1 MDRQAFK
8 QAFFDGKVFDAYRW
22 FGAHLEGDTAVFRT
36 FAPNAARITVT
47 GACNGWNET
56 ELTQDGRS
64 GFWEGR
70 CTGAAAGQFYKYRI
84 YGRDGTVTE
93 HCDPYGRAME
103 LRPGCCSILTAPE
116 GYSFSDEDWMQ
127 ARTAAPDAP
136 LNIYELH
143 PGSWRRS
150 PADENGWYRYDEL
163 AGLLI
168 PYLTENGFY
177 ARRVSAPVRAPVR
190 RLVGLPEHGLFRPN
204 RALRH
209 TRSAQG
215 VDRPPASGGH
225 RRDPGLCAR
234 AFRGGQLR
242 PRALRRHPALR
253 IPAYRRG
260 RERVGQLQLHPL
272 AARGAVLSAIRGRLL
287 ADRIPLRRPAHGRG
301 QPPDLLAG
309 RPRARGSTATRS
321 PSCGT

>member
-70 CTGAAAGQFYKYRI
+70 CTARQRASSTNTASTP
-84 YGRDGTVTE
+84 DGTVTE

-116 GYSFSDEDWMQ
+116 GYAFSDEDWMQ

-168 PYLTENGFY
+168 PYLTENGFTHVEFLPLSEHPFDGSWGY
-177 ARRVSAPVRAPVR
+177 QNTGFFAPTARYGTPDQLKALIDRLHQAASA
-190 RLVGLPEHGLFRPN
+190 
-204 RALRH
+204 
-209 TRSAQG
+209 
-215 VDRPPASGGH
+215 
-225 RRDPGLCAR
+225 
-234 AFRGGQLR
+234 
-242 PRALRRHPALR
+242 
-253 IPAYRRG
+253 
-260 RERVGQLQLHPL
+260 
-272 AARGAVLSAIRGRLL
+272 
-287 ADRIPLRRPAHGRG
+287 
-301 QPPDLLAG
+301 
-309 RPRARGSTATRS
+309 
-321 PSCGT
+321 